1 MDVWERPWPT
11 KASLT
16 SYQAH
21 AIFFNGLNLTE
32 SETKPAHAF
41 FGNESSTASMQLEP
55 EALKLIDILN
65 CETKT
70 HLKRCNHNNRL
81 AEVLYKKQLP

>member
-1 MDVWERPWPT
+1 
-11 KASLT
+11 
-16 SYQAH
+16 
-21 AIFFNGLNLTE
+21 
-32 SETKPAHAF
+32 
-41 FGNESSTASMQLEP
+41 LEP

-65 CETKT
+65 GETKT

>member
-1 MDVWERPWPT
+1 MDILEKPW
-11 KASLT
+11 
-16 SYQAH
+16 
-21 AIFFNGLNLTE
+21 
-32 SETKPAHAF
+32 PAHAF
-41 FGNESSTASMQLEP
+41 FYKKSSTASMQLEP

-65 CETKT
+65 GETKT